1 MSLDNLDQDL
11 YQPQIKLGGLLDVN
25 PTNFSDRD
33 LLNEINRIR
42 KDFIDN
48 PLTEVK
54 FTDQLPLE
62 LIGSPVLIDF
72 DYKIRTNQTILYK
85 WIRHNLT
92 LTFYQTIRTLPKH
105 IIERLQLHL
114 NDTYE
119 SKDLNGCLEYA
130 AKIGNNKLVKY
141 LLDDLDVD
149 VNANNGQALINA
161 IESGHANV
169 VGYLCYA
176 RGQTH
181 MNKNGA
187 LIIAIRLKNLPI
199 IRTLIARGADVN
211 IEYQGVSNRP
221 LYDAFQMGNTEIIR
235 ILIEAGADVNANAYT
250 TIYRFILLGNL
261 NFIEYLVSKGIL
273 LTEYNLR
280 AAAENGKLDIVQY
293 LTDKGIVHNGTLL
306 SAASG
311 NHLHV
316 VKYLI
321 NIGIKDTDVQPLL
334 YAVRNRNLE
343 MVEFL
348 LSEIEYTQQSK
359 YSALRDAID
368 IDNLELTKF
377 LIPSIDAVDNHVFD
391 EVIKDNKI
399 EILKVLIDY
408 NKKIDL
414 PYTDLLTTAI
424 TYNHLDIFK
433 YLIEFSYV
441 THIFLTELQTK
452 SIDQDIKKYIQD
464 LIDNEQ
470 YF

>member
-1 MSLDNLDQDL
+1 MSLDILDQDL

-48 PLTEVK
+48 PLIEVK

-92 LTFYQTIRTLPKH
+92 LTFYQTIRTLPNH

-130 AKIGNNKLVKY
+130 AKIGNIKLVKY

-211 IEYQGVSNRP
+211 ITYQGLTNRP
-221 LYDAFQMGNTEIIR
+221 LNLAFEMKNTEIIR
-235 ILIEAGADVNANAYT
+235 ILIESGAELSNACTN
-250 TIYRFILLGNL
+250 INNFIALGNL
-261 NFIEYLVSKGIL
+261 NFIEYLVGKGML
-273 LTEYNLR
+273 LDEYNLIF
-280 AAAENGKLDIVQY
+280 AAENGKLDIVQY
-293 LTDKGIVHNGTLL
+293 IIDKGFTGS
-306 SAASG
+306 SALAAAAIH

-316 VKYLI
+316 VKYLV
-321 NIGIKDTDVQPLL
+321 NIGITDTDTGYALIC
-334 YAVRNRNLE
+334 AVRANHLE
-343 MVEFL
+343 ITEFL
-348 LSEIEYTQQSK
+348 VSEIEYTQETK
-359 YSALRDAID
+359 GKALLEAIYQDNID
-368 IDNLELTKF
+368 IVRCLVKLDIRDLLILQESIKYGNLEIVKLIMDCNPDVNMKDNL
-377 LIPSIDAVDNHVFD
+377 
-391 EVIKDNKI
+391 
-399 EILKVLIDY
+399 
-408 NKKIDL
+408 
-414 PYTDLLTTAI
+414 LLTI
-424 TYNHLDIFK
+424 SVVHDHLDIFK

-441 THIFLTELQTK
+441 THIFLKELQTK
-452 SIDQDIKKYIQD
+452 STQDIKKYIQD